1 MLLLF
6 IILVIVG
13 AAATGLCVNYFSVN
27 KSADKGS
34 TVPQVLSGTGLIGA
48 FLLAIVLSS
57 ASSSYSSAQKAAK
70 QEADVIDT
78 LYESA
83 NYVDMPF
90 RQRIQA
96 AAVCYARAVVGPE
109 WTTLAKGKR
118 SPVPNNWTGTKPTGI
133 RAALLEMTPKAQGFS
148 LIQSADAQRGGLRS
162 ERVTQAN
169 PSVPT
174 PVLWFMVILIALSI
188 GGVAYAIPREKNT
201 SHLAAVGAVVLTFGV
216 AMALIYNLDRPF
228 SGVLALKSTAMQ
240 ETADDDSADYI
251 EDYGR
256 LPCDD
261 QGNPLTD
268 EGVGGA
274 STAPTTTTPAP
285 TTATR

>member
-1 MLLLF
+1 
-6 IILVIVG
+6 
-13 AAATGLCVNYFSVN
+13 
-27 KSADKGS
+27 
-34 TVPQVLSGTGLIGA
+34 VLSGTGLIGA
-48 FLLAIVLSS
+48 FLLAIVLST

-70 QEADVIDT
+70 QKADVIDT

-83 NYVDMPF
+83 NYVDQPF
-90 RQRIQA
+90 RQRFQA

-109 WTTLAKGKR
+109 WKTLAKGER

-133 RAALLEMTPKAQGFS
+133 RAALIEMTPKAQGFS

-174 PVLWFMVILIALSI
+174 PVMWFMVILISMTIAGL
-188 GGVAYAIPREKNT
+188 AYAIPRKLNA
-201 SHLAAVGAVVLTFGV
+201 SHLAALGVVVVTFGV
-216 AMALIYNLDRPF
+216 DIALIYNLDRPF
-228 SGVLALKSTAMQ
+228 SGVLAIKSTAMQ

-251 EDYGR
+251 EDYGK

-261 QGNPLTD
+261 QGNPAAD
-268 EGVGGA
+268 VGTAGT
-274 STAPTTTTPAP
+274 STTPITTAAAPTTTKPPVAK
-285 TTATR
+285 